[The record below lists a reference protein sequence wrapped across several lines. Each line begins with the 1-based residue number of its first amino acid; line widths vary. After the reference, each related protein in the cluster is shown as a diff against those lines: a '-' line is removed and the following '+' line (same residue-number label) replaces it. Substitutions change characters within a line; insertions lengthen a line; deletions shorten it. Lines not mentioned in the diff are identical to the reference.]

1 MVLSSILSTRRK
13 KKEDPEQPKLETQQK
28 TIAPTAPE
36 PKPAE
41 QMTGGTGKRTITFL
55 KGGNVE
61 VTTAGGVSQI
71 LTKDEYKRYNE
82 QLGGGSRDLTSS
94 GFSDKV
100 KKLVE
105 IERENIAKIQAM
117 QGKGGVG
124 AGTAGMQPAPNTFGA
139 TAQDIFSGEIPEY
152 KAAKGSFGGFI
163 SNENAAAMRDISR
176 DISGKSP
183 AQALITP
190 LPINPKMIG
199 LSMDIARQ
207 IGSNLKAMSG
217 FSDRD
222 PTDVRMV
229 KDSLGDTS
237 GKFKEEIKLLQ
248 QGYGDAEYMKYL
260 IDNYKQR
267 IAELES
273 NVKRDGVENLAYWS
287 NARKNKLQ
295 EEIDFYKRDLVSMEV
310 NLMMAID
317 KYNQIQQSAQM
328 QKEAMTLR

>member
-1 MVLSSILSTRRK
+1 
-13 KKEDPEQPKLETQQK
+13 
-28 TIAPTAPE
+28 
-36 PKPAE
+36 
-41 QMTGGTGKRTITFL
+41 
-55 KGGNVE
+55 
-61 VTTAGGVSQI
+61 
-71 LTKDEYKRYNE
+71 
-82 QLGGGSRDLTSS
+82 
-94 GFSDKV
+94 
-100 KKLVE
+100 
-105 IERENIAKIQAM
+105 
-117 QGKGGVG
+117 
-124 AGTAGMQPAPNTFGA
+124 
-139 TAQDIFSGEIPEY
+139 
-152 KAAKGSFGGFI
+152 
-163 SNENAAAMRDISR
+163 
-176 DISGKSP
+176 
-183 AQALITP
+183 
-190 LPINPKMIG
+190 